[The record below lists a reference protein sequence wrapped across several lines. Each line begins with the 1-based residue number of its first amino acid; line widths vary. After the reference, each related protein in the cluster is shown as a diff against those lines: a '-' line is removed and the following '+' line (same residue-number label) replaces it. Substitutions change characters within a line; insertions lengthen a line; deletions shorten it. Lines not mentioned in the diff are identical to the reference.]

1 MKREKFNILN
11 IILDKTIFGFFI
23 VLISLTLNFAFSQNS
38 FAEYYK
44 ATLSASINENTAVID
59 GTEAIESSS
68 ETAEHAINLKVKTTN
83 KTGYTATLSA
93 KTDETAL
100 LNTNPAIT
108 TKISSIS
115 SVSSLSNL
123 PANTWGYSFNT
134 NTDFNP
140 IPALSTPANL
150 IHTTEKSTSEEN
162 HTIKLGMKLN
172 SSLKPG
178 NYENKLIISVV
189 SNPYTPKA
197 IMTEGP
203 DFNTKLKSLETA
215 TNKIE
220 HFKKSPVAPAAS
232 MNAVNIDDDES
243 ECEIKLWLDPSDKTA
258 YYYAEPEKVY
268 LNKKSNEMFFSKSD
282 EQKIKNILEIDLS
295 HFDTSE
301 VTNMGGMFYGMSNLT
316 TLNVSHFDTSKVTN
330 MGLMFYGMR
339 DLSALNLS
347 SFNTSQVTDMHNMFY
362 GMSNLT
368 TLNVSHFDTSKV
380 TNMGL
385 MFYGMRD
392 LSALNLSS
400 FNTSQVTDMHNMFY
414 GMSNLTT
421 LNVSHF
427 DTSKV
432 TNMGLM
438 FYGMSGLTSL
448 DLSNFDTSKV
458 TNMGNMFSSMTNLTS
473 LNLSSFNTSKVTDMG
488 FMFYGIPNLTSLDL
502 SNFDTSKTTKMSF
515 MFYGMRKLTA
525 LNLSSFNTSQVTD
538 MSGMFSSMPSLT
550 SLNLSHFDT
559 SKVTDMHFMFRDT
572 SNLTSLDLSNFDTS
586 KVTDMNNMFRNMSS
600 ITSLDLSHFDTSKVT
615 DMENMFSDMSNLTS
629 LDLSNFD
636 TSQVTD
642 MNGLFGLRDVDKLND
657 KLETIYVNNDF
668 NTDKVI
674 NFLAM
679 FENRM
684 KLRGGNGSFSAAPG
698 AADLTWLR
706 VDRPGVQGYFTRK
719 P

>member
-11 IILDKTIFGFFI
+11 IILDKTIFGFLI

-44 ATLSASINENTAVID
+44 ATLSASVNEDTAAIN
-59 GTEAIESSS
+59 GTEVIESSS
-68 ETAEHAINLKVKTTN
+68 ETTEHAINLKVKTTN

-115 SVSSLSNL
+115 SASSLSNL
-123 PANTWGYSFNT
+123 PANTWGYSFNA

-140 IPALSTPANL
+140 IPALSAPANL

-203 DFNTKLKSLETA
+203 DFNAKLKALETA

-243 ECEIKLWLDPSDKTA
+243 ECEIKLWLDPTDKTA

-295 HFDTSE
+295 SFNTSQ
-301 VTNMGGMFYGMSNLT
+301 VTDMHNMFYGTSNLT
-316 TLNVSHFDTSKVTN
+316 TLNVSNFDTSKVTD
-330 MGLMFYGMR
+330 MSLMFHGMR

-347 SFNTSQVTDMHNMFY
+347 SFNTSQVTDMQNMFY
-362 GMSNLT
+362 GTSNLT
-368 TLNVSHFDTSKV
+368 TLNVS
-380 TNMGL
+380 N
-385 MFYGMRD
+385 
-392 LSALNLSS
+392 
-400 FNTSQVTDMHNMFY
+400 
-414 GMSNLTT
+414 
-421 LNVSHF
+421 F

-438 FYGMSGLTSL
+438 FYGMSNLTTL

-515 MFYGMRKLTA
+515 MFYGMRNLTA

-572 SNLTSLDLSNFDTS
+572 SNLTTLNLSNFDTS

-668 NTDKVI
+668 NTAKVI
-674 NFLAM
+674 NFSAM

>member
-11 IILDKTIFGFFI
+11 IILDKTIFGFLI

-44 ATLSASINENTAVID
+44 ATLSASVNENTAVID

-83 KTGYTATLSA
+83 KTGYTATISS

-243 ECEIKLWLDPSDKTA
+243 ECEIKLWLDPTDKTA
-258 YYYAEPEKVY
+258 YYYTEPGKVY

-295 HFDTSE
+295 NFDTSE
-301 VTNMGGMFYGMSNLT
+301 VTDMHNMFYGTSNLTTLNVSNFDTSKVTDMGLMFYGMSNLT
-316 TLNVSHFDTSKVTN
+316 TLDLSNFDTSKVTN
-330 MGLMFYGMR
+330 MGNMFSSMTN
-339 DLSALNLS
+339 LTSLNLS
-347 SFNTSQVTDMHNMFY
+347 SFNTSKVTDMGLMFY

-368 TLNVSHFDTSKV
+368 T
-380 TNMGL
+380 
-385 MFYGMRD
+385 
-392 LSALNLSS
+392 
-400 FNTSQVTDMHNMFY
+400 
-414 GMSNLTT
+414 
-421 LNVSHF
+421 
-427 DTSKV
+427 
-432 TNMGLM
+432 
-438 FYGMSGLTSL
+438 L

-572 SNLTSLDLSNFDTS
+572 SNLTTLNLSNFDTS
-586 KVTDMNNMFRNMSS
+586 KVTDMNYMFHNTSS
-600 ITSLDLSHFDTSKVT
+600 LTSLNLSNFDTSKVT
-615 DMENMFSDMSNLTS
+615 NMEAMFSDMSGLTS

-636 TSQVTD
+636 TSQVTN
-642 MNGLFGLRDVDKLND
+642 MENMFSLRDEDKLND

-668 NTDKVI
+668 DTAKVI
-674 NFLAM
+674 NFSAM
-679 FENRM
+679 FVNRK
-684 KLRGGNGSFSAAPG
+684 KLRGGNGSFLAAPV
-698 AADLTWLR
+698 AADLSWLR

>member
-1 MKREKFNILN
+1 MKREKFGILS

-44 ATLSASINENTAVID
+44 ATLSASVNENTAVID

-68 ETAEHAINLKVKTTN
+68 ETAEHNINLKVKTTN

-203 DFNTKLKSLETA
+203 DFNAKLKALETA

-243 ECEIKLWLDPSDKTA
+243 ECEIKLWLDPTDKTA
-258 YYYAEPEKVY
+258 YYYTEPGKVY

-295 HFDTSE
+295 NFDTSE

-316 TLNVSHFDTSKVTN
+316 TLNVSHFDTSKVTD
-330 MGLMFYGMR
+330 MSLMFYGMSNVTAL
-339 DLSALNLS
+339 DLSN
-347 SFNTSQVTDMHNMFY
+347 FDTSEVTNMGGMFY

-380 TNMGL
+380 T
-385 MFYGMRD
+385 
-392 LSALNLSS
+392 
-400 FNTSQVTDMHNMFY
+400 DMSLMFY
-414 GMSNLTT
+414 GMSN
-421 LNVSHF
+421 
-427 DTSKV
+427 V
-432 TNMGLM
+432 TA
-438 FYGMSGLTSL
+438 L

-458 TNMGNMFSSMTNLTS
+458 TNMGNMFSIMTNLTS
-473 LNLSSFNTSKVTDMG
+473 LNLSSFNTSEVTNMG
-488 FMFYGIPNLTSLDL
+488 FMFYGIPNLNSLDL

-515 MFYGMRKLTA
+515 MFYGMRNLTA

-538 MSGMFSSMPSLT
+538 MSGMFYDMPSLT

-559 SKVTDMHFMFRDT
+559 SKVTDMHFMFHNT
-572 SNLTSLDLSNFDTS
+572 SSLTSLNLSNFDTS
-586 KVTDMNNMFRNMSS
+586 KVTDMNYMFHNTSS
-600 ITSLDLSHFDTSKVT
+600 LTSLNLSNFDTSKVT
-615 DMENMFSDMSNLTS
+615 NMEAMFSDMSGLTS

-636 TSQVTD
+636 TSQVTNMENMFSLQD
-642 MNGLFGLRDVDKLND
+642 EDKLND

-668 NTDKVI
+668 DTAKVI
-674 NFLAM
+674 NFSAM
-679 FENRM
+679 FVNRK
-684 KLRGGNGSFSAAPG
+684 KLRGGNGSFLAAPG
-698 AADLTWLR
+698 AADLSWLR